1 MANPIQIRNAIDD
14 ELYTA
19 FINSDAVT
27 QKNILDELTEDELT
41 NIELRLSNQFDLP
54 DNEFADAI
62 NKISMSTATAGSA
75 LLDPAGM
82 PITDSSFEQMTVPG
96 TKASDIAS
104 EIFSG
109 LRQQGFDYGG
119 LPNSKLRRGLSFMD
133 TAGEKESYLTD
144 KVGPEGVGW
153 TTDKY
158 GRYAI
163 MPEFREKLGGTPG
176 DMPLTIDNPGEY
188 DSGDISDLAGSAPE
202 LTAAVLASIA
212 ARNLSPLTAAMSV
225 AGAAGTAKTFEELT
239 ESALGTQQQSVG
251 EVAKDVRNEALLGG
265 FSELGGRAL
274 LSGAKY
280 VFSPGEVRIPTGE
293 TTPFLGLNFKT
304 YTYAPRVDAAQG
316 PGITETQTLV
326 RELLEEGAI
335 PDVEKST
342 GRTVIGKVS
351 GMIEQIFGYNKQK
364 NVVNVK
370 YMTDRINK
378 FLTDAGAEPF
388 DPTSGK
394 ILKSLNQQELG
405 SLIQLRIAN
414 SKSAAETAVESSLET
429 LRQLI
434 NTETKT
440 LTETV
445 GTRVDDPG
453 TTLNQQIFNAF
464 DDWKLNVNKLY
475 NEADNLLG
483 KKPVI
488 PTEVLKQQA
497 REILDNLPK
506 TQEGKIARGIDPDAQ
521 GLLADILELPSHI
534 SSVQMASYRTLF
546 GDAAYS
552 DKLLLGIGARNY
564 GLLKDATNTAF
575 DLASNNGLKGW
586 QYIDKGGNLVS
597 TTRKIPANELKQVKL
612 GLKKLDEAK
621 VYYKD
626 GIDLFDKKLIKTL
639 TTKDGVD
646 PARVVGTVIK
656 PNSPVA
662 INTFL
667 NATDN
672 PKLAKSILQAAHW
685 DDMLLKSTNP
695 SGELSVTGVL
705 AKIKALGS
713 TYPALY
719 GDAAPI
725 IKNSLNQL
733 NSVQK
738 IIPTEDAVKIK
749 SSLLRGLETGK
760 FGDYRQVVKNYVDDV
775 NKQFDFYDAN
785 FAQNIGKS
793 SPEEVMPWLMNT
805 AKSNDITAFIN
816 YYQKSDPAIV
826 ENFKRN
832 FMENI
837 LETAF
842 VAPKGS
848 PVGVSI
854 SGEKLLETISDPK
867 MIPRL
872 NAVFGEPTSQALLR
886 FAQKAEFLTTKS
898 GTMAGA
904 FAANSIALAPLD
916 NVGKMVK
923 LKILG
928 SVLANPTTLKYLTTI
943 VESPVKRDVGFAVTN
958 LGTDII
964 AQIQAND
971 PTVSPDQMK
980 IMRLELQNGV
990 AGLLDEDYDNYEDEE
1005 SE

>member
-1 MANPIQIRNAIDD
+1 MADPLQIRNAIDD
-14 ELYTA
+14 DLFTA
-19 FINSDAVT
+19 FQSAGAVQ
-27 QKNILDELTEDELT
+27 QKEFIDGLDENELT
-41 NIELRLSNQFDLP
+41 NLELRISGQYDLP
-54 DNEFADAI
+54 DEEFANAI
-62 NKISMSTATAGSA
+62 QSFQLQSATAG
-75 LLDPAGM
+75 DFPVGPDGM
-82 PITDSSFEQMTVPG
+82 PMYDLPTAGSRTQ
-96 TKASDIAS
+96 DIGL
-104 EIFSG
+104 EIYKG
-109 LRQQGFDYGG
+109 LRENDFDYSG

-144 KVGPEGVGW
+144 KIGPEGVGW
-153 TTDKY
+153 TMDKY
-158 GRYAI
+158 GRYAV

-176 DMPLTIDNPGEY
+176 EMPLTIDNPGKY

-202 LTAAVLASIA
+202 LVAAVVASIA

-225 AGAAGTAKTFEELT
+225 AGATGAAKTMEELT

-251 EVAKDVRNEALLGG
+251 EIAKDVRNEALLGG
-265 FSELGGRAL
+265 FSEIGGRVLLGG
-274 LSGAKY
+274 AKA

-293 TTPFLGLNFKT
+293 TTPVLGLNFKT

-316 PGITETQTLV
+316 PGVTETQTLV

-335 PDVEKST
+335 PDVEKAT
-342 GRTVIGKVS
+342 GRGITGKVS

-370 YMTDRINK
+370 YMMDKVNK

-405 SLIQLRIAN
+405 SLVQLRIAN
-414 SKSAAETAVESSLET
+414 SKSVAETAVENSLQT
-429 LRQLI
+429 LRALI

-440 LTETV
+440 ITETV

-475 NEADNLLG
+475 NDADNLLG

-497 REILDNLPK
+497 KEILENLPK

-552 DKLLLGIGARNY
+552 DKLLLGVGARNY

-586 QYIDKGGNLVS
+586 QYIDKGGNIVS

-621 VYYKD
+621 TYYKD
-626 GIDLFDKKLIKTL
+626 GMELFDKKLIKTL

-646 PARVVGTVIK
+646 PARIVGTVVK

-662 INTFL
+662 IKTFL
-667 NATDN
+667 NATDD

-685 DDMLLKSTNP
+685 DDMILRSTNP
-695 SGELSVTGVL
+695 NGELSIAGML
-705 AKIKALGS
+705 SKINTLGT

-719 GDAAPI
+719 GEAAPI
-725 IKNSLNQL
+725 LKNSLNQL

-738 IIPTEDAVKIK
+738 IIPVEDAAKIK

-760 FGDYRQVVKNYVDDV
+760 FGDYKQVVKNYVDDV

-785 FAQNIGKS
+785 FSQNIGKS
-793 SPEEVMPWLMNT
+793 SPEEVMPWLMNK
-805 AKSNDITAFIN
+805 AKSNDLTAFIN

-826 ENFKRN
+826 ENFKQN

-854 SGEKLLETISDPK
+854 SGEKLLETISDPL

-872 NAVFGEPTSQALLR
+872 NAVFGEPTADALLR

-898 GTMAGA
+898 GSMAGA
-904 FAANSIALAPLD
+904 FAANSIALSPLD

-928 SVLANPTTLKYLTTI
+928 GVLANPTTLKYLTTI
-943 VESPVKRDVGFAVTN
+943 VESPVKRNVGFAVTN

-971 PTVSPDQMK
+971 PTVSPDQIE

-990 AGLLDEDYDNYEDEE
+990 AGLLDEDYNNYEDEE

>member
-1 MANPIQIRNAIDD
+1 MADPLQIRNAIDD
-14 ELYTA
+14 ELFTA
-19 FINSDAVT
+19 FQSAGAVQ
-27 QKNILDELTEDELT
+27 QKEFIDGLDENELT
-41 NIELRLSNQFDLP
+41 NLELRTSGQYDLP
-54 DNEFADAI
+54 DEEFANAI
-62 NKISMSTATAGSA
+62 QSFQLQSATAG
-75 LLDPAGM
+75 DFPVGPDGM
-82 PITDSSFEQMTVPG
+82 PMYDLPTAGSRTQ
-96 TKASDIAS
+96 DIGL
-104 EIFSG
+104 EIYKG
-109 LRQQGFDYGG
+109 LRENDFDYSG

-144 KVGPEGVGW
+144 KIGPEGVGW
-153 TTDKY
+153 TMDKY
-158 GRYAI
+158 GRYAV

-176 DMPLTIDNPGEY
+176 EMPLTIDNPGKY

-202 LTAAVLASIA
+202 LVAAVVASIA

-225 AGAAGTAKTFEELT
+225 AGATGAAKTMEELT

-251 EVAKDVRNEALLGG
+251 EIAKDVRNEALLGG
-265 FSELGGRAL
+265 FSEIGGRVLLGG
-274 LSGAKY
+274 AKA

-293 TTPFLGLNFKT
+293 TTPVLGLNFKT

-316 PGITETQTLV
+316 PGVTETQTLV

-335 PDVEKST
+335 PDVEKAT
-342 GRTVIGKVS
+342 GRGITGKVS

-370 YMTDRINK
+370 YMMNKVNK

-414 SKSAAETAVESSLET
+414 SKSAAETAVEGSLET

-445 GTRVDDPG
+445 GTRIDDPG

-475 NEADNLLG
+475 NESDNLLG

-552 DKLLLGIGARNY
+552 DKLLLGVGARNY

-597 TTRKIPANELKQVKL
+597 TTRKIPANELEQVKL

-626 GIDLFDKKLIKTL
+626 GMDLFDQKIIKTL

-646 PARVVGTVIK
+646 PARIVSTIIRPG
-656 PNSPVA
+656 SPA
-662 INTFL
+662 PLNTFL

-672 PKLAKSILQAAHW
+672 PKLAKSILQAAYW

-705 AKIKALGS
+705 AKIKALGT

-738 IIPTEDAVKIK
+738 IIPAEDAAKIK

-760 FGDYRQVVKNYVDDV
+760 FGDYKQVVKNYVDDV
-775 NKQFDFYDAN
+775 NKQFDFYEAN
-785 FAQNIGKS
+785 FATNVGKQ

-805 AKSNDITAFIN
+805 AKSNDLTAFIN

-826 ENFKRN
+826 ESFKQN

-842 VAPKGS
+842 IAPKGS

-854 SGEKLLETISDPK
+854 SGKELLKTVSDPK

-872 NAVFGEPTSQALLR
+872 NAVFGEPTADALLR

-898 GTMAGA
+898 GSMAGA
-904 FAANSIALAPLD
+904 FAANAIALNPLD
-916 NVGKMVK
+916 NVGKMFK

-928 SVLANPTTLKYLTTI
+928 GVLANPTTLKYLTTI
-943 VESPVKRDVGFAVTN
+943 VESSVKRDIGFAVTN

-971 PTVSPDQMK
+971 PTVSPDQIE

-990 AGLLDEDYDNYEDEE
+990 AGLLDENFNNYEDEDTE
-1005 SE
+1005 

>member
-1 MANPIQIRNAIDD
+1 MADPLQIRNAIDD
-14 ELYTA
+14 ELFTA
-19 FINSDAVT
+19 FQSAGAVQ
-27 QKNILDELTEDELT
+27 QKEFIDGLDENELT
-41 NIELRLSNQFDLP
+41 NLELRTSGQYDLP
-54 DNEFADAI
+54 DEEFANAI
-62 NKISMSTATAGSA
+62 QSFQLQSATAG
-75 LLDPAGM
+75 DFPVGPDGM
-82 PITDSSFEQMTVPG
+82 PMYDLPTAGSRTQ
-96 TKASDIAS
+96 DIGL
-104 EIFSG
+104 EIYKEND
-109 LRQQGFDYGG
+109 FDYSR

-144 KVGPEGVGW
+144 KIGPEGVGW
-153 TTDKY
+153 TMDKY
-158 GRYAI
+158 GRYAV

-176 DMPLTIDNPGEY
+176 EMPLTIDNPGKY

-202 LTAAVLASIA
+202 LVAAVVASIA

-225 AGAAGTAKTFEELT
+225 AGATGAAKTMEELT

-251 EVAKDVRNEALLGG
+251 EIAKDGRNEALLGG
-265 FSELGGRAL
+265 FSEIGGRVLLGG
-274 LSGAKY
+274 AKA

-293 TTPFLGLNFKT
+293 TTPVLGLNFKT

-316 PGITETQTLV
+316 PGVTETQTLV

-335 PDVEKST
+335 PDVEKAT
-342 GRTVIGKVS
+342 GRGITGKVS

-370 YMTDRINK
+370 YMMNKVNK

-414 SKSAAETAVESSLET
+414 SKSVAETAVENSLQT
-429 LRQLI
+429 LRALI

-440 LTETV
+440 ITETV
-445 GTRVDDPG
+445 GARVDDPG

-475 NEADNLLG
+475 NDADNLLG

-488 PTEVLKQQA
+488 PTEILKQQA
-497 REILDNLPK
+497 KEILENLPK

-552 DKLLLGIGARNY
+552 DKLLLGVGARNY

-621 VYYKD
+621 TYYKD
-626 GIDLFDKKLIKTL
+626 GMELFDKKLIKTL

-646 PARVVGTVIK
+646 PARIVGTVVK

-662 INTFL
+662 IKTFL
-667 NATDN
+667 NATDD

-685 DDMLLKSTNP
+685 DDMILRSTNP
-695 SGELSVTGVL
+695 NGELSIAGML
-705 AKIKALGS
+705 SKINTLGT

-719 GDAAPI
+719 SEAAPI
-725 IKNSLNQL
+725 LKNSLNQL

-738 IIPTEDAVKIK
+738 IIPAEDAAKIK
-749 SSLLRGLETGK
+749 SSLLRGLESGK
-760 FGDYRQVVKNYVDDV
+760 FGDYKQVVKNYVDDV
-775 NKQFDFYDAN
+775 NKQFDFYEAK
-785 FAQNIGKS
+785 FATNVGKQ

-805 AKSNDITAFIN
+805 AKSNDLTAFIN

-826 ENFKRN
+826 ESFKQK

-842 VAPKGS
+842 IAPKGS

-854 SGEKLLETISDPK
+854 SGKELLKTVSDPK

-872 NAVFGEPTSQALLR
+872 NAVFGEPTADALLR

-898 GTMAGA
+898 GSMAGA
-904 FAANSIALAPLD
+904 FAANAIALNPLD
-916 NVGKMVK
+916 NVGKMFK

-928 SVLANPTTLKYLTTI
+928 GVLANPTTLKYLTTI
-943 VESPVKRDVGFAVTN
+943 VESPVKRDIGFAVTN

-971 PTVSPDQMK
+971 PTVSPDQIE

-990 AGLLDEDYDNYEDEE
+990 AGLLDEDFNNYEDEE